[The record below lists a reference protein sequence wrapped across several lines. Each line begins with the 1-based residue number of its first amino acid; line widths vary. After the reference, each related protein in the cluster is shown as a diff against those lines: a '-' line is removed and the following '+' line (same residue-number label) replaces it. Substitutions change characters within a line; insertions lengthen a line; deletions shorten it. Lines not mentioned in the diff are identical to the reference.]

1 MAMLL
6 GPHVGSGPD
15 DEVMGT
21 INTTPLVDVMLVLL
35 IIFLITIPV
44 VTTSIQVDLPKERH
58 EVRQA
63 RPETVILSVN
73 KAGQIFIYD
82 TQIQNPTDLQTR
94 LQKIAAMKPQP
105 DVQIRGDAQSA
116 FESVGRVMHALQQAG
131 IAQVGFVTD
140 PAP

>member
-1 MAMLL
+1 MAMQLS
-6 GPHVGSGPD
+6 PSVGTGSE
-15 DEVMGT
+15 DEVIGT

-44 VTTSIQVDLPKERH
+44 VTTSIQLDLPKERH

-63 RPETVILSVN
+63 RPETVIVSVN
-73 KAGQIFIYD
+73 KAGQVFVYD
-82 TQIQNPTDLQTR
+82 TPVQNQADLQVR
-94 LQKIAAMKPQP
+94 LKKIAAMKPQP

-116 FESVGRVMHALQQAG
+116 FESVGRVMYALQLAG

-140 PAP
+140 PVP

>member
-15 DEVMGT
+15 DEVIGT

-82 TQIQNPTDLQTR
+82 TPIQNQTDLQTR